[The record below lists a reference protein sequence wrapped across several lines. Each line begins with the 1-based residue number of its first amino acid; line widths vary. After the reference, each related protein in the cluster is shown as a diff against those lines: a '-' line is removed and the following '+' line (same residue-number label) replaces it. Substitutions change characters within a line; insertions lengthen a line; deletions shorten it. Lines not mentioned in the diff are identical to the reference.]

1 MPSPSLDSL
10 ETFVT
15 IARLRGF
22 ARARTVLH
30 CSQPAISRRIALL
43 EAELGARLFDRVS
56 GGVVLTDAGTAL
68 LPHAEAA
75 LAAIRDGAAAVRDVI
90 RDGGGHVSL
99 AVVGTLA
106 NAQLVDRLK
115 RFRRRHAKVRV
126 ELRTATSAEVSEL
139 VRRGD
144 ATFGLRYGSD
154 DSADMVS
161 RTITHEP
168 VIVVAAADH
177 RLADG
182 KRHAPTALAGERWVT
197 FPARTSRETYVELL
211 ARTLV
216 AAGID
221 APDII
226 AIDSLTAQKRFV
238 EAGFGIAMFAR
249 SHVDDELRLGTL
261 AAIEIPALRAKIP
274 VAIVHRKHGYLST
287 AARELLTE
295 LTT

>member
-1 MPSPSLDSL
+1 MPSPSLNSL

-22 ARARTVLH
+22 TRAGAVLH
-30 CSQPAISRRIALL
+30 CSQPAISRRITLL
-43 EAELGARLFDRVS
+43 EAELGAPLFDRVS

-75 LAAIRDGAAAVRDVI
+75 LAATRDGAAAVRDVI

-106 NAQLVDRLK
+106 SARLVDRLK

-126 ELRTATSAEVSEL
+126 ELRTATSAKVSEL
-139 VRRGD
+139 VRCGD
-144 ATFGLRYGSD
+144 ATLGLRYGSD
-154 DSADMVS
+154 DSADLVS

-182 KRHAPTALAGERWVT
+182 KSHTPAALAGERWVT

-211 ARTLV
+211 ARTLA

-226 AIDSLTAQKRFV
+226 AIDSLTAQKRLV
-238 EAGFGIAMFAR
+238 EAGLGIAMLAR

-261 AAIEIPALRAKIP
+261 AVIEVPALRAKIP
-274 VAIVHRKHGYLST
+274 VAVVHRKHGYLGA

-295 LTT
+295 LAA

>member
-22 ARARTVLH
+22 ARAGAVLH
-30 CSQPAISRRIALL
+30 CSQPAISRRITLL

-75 LAAIRDGAAAVRDVI
+75 LAAIRDGAAAVRDMI
-90 RDGGGHVSL
+90 RDGGGQVSL

-106 NAQLVDRLK
+106 SAWLVDRLK

-126 ELRTATSAEVSEL
+126 ELRTATSAEVSKL

-154 DSADMVS
+154 DGADMVS
-161 RTITHEP
+161 RTIMHEP
-168 VIVVAAADH
+168 VIVVAVADH

-182 KRHAPTALAGERWVT
+182 KSHTPAALAGERWVT
-197 FPARTSRETYVELL
+197 FPTRTSRETYVELL

-216 AAGID
+216 AAGIH

-226 AIDSLTAQKRFV
+226 AIDSLTAQKRLV
-238 EAGFGIAMFAR
+238 EAGFGVAMLAR

-261 AAIEIPALRAKIP
+261 AVIEVPALRAKIP
-274 VAIVHRKHGYLST
+274 IAVVHRKHGYLGT

-295 LTT
+295 LTA